1 MKNKYF
7 QTKTGVVI
15 PGKHTTISDASAVYL
30 YVEGS
35 NALHQ
40 SVAVVAL
47 ITMALFLEEP
57 MESLVPIVQ
66 AV

>member
-1 MKNKYF
+1 M
-7 QTKTGVVI
+7 I
-15 PGKHTTISDASAVYL
+15 PGKRTAISDVGAVYL
-30 YVEGS
+30 YVEGL

-47 ITMALFLEEP
+47 IMMALFLQEP

-66 AV
+66 AI

>member
-7 QTKTGVVI
+7 QTIPGVVI
-15 PGKHTTISDASAVYL
+15 PGKRTAIRDVGAVYL
-30 YVEGS
+30 YVEGL

-47 ITMALFLEEP
+47 IMMALFSEEP

-66 AV
+66 AI